1 MTLPLT
7 IVIAQR
13 YLAPELWVPF
23 MNLVQFV
30 TGVSG
35 YLRRYARRLTPP

>member
-23 MNLVQFV
+23 MNLVQFI
-30 TGVSG
+30 TGVSSV
-35 YLRRYARRLTPP
+35 